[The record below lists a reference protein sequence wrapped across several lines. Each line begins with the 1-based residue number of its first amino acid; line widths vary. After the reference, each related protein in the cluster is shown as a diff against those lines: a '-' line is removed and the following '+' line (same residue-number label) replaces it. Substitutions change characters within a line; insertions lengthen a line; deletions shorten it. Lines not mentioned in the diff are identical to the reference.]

1 MSTGLAVLLYLHTAI
16 SLVAIVA
23 GLIVTAHL
31 LSATVSRVWTDIFL
45 VTAITTSVTGYFF
58 PFSGVTPAQ
67 IVGAVAL
74 ATLAVVL
81 LARHQFRLAG
91 AWRWIYATGI
101 VASLYLLLF
110 VLVVQLFRHIPFLQP
125 FDGQVPFQVAQLA
138 VLLAVV
144 VTGFRAVRRFKPGLP
159 NPAGAG

>member
-1 MSTGLAVLLYLHTAI
+1 MSASIAVLLYLHTAI

-23 GLIVTAHL
+23 GLVVTAHL
-31 LSATVSRVWTDIFL
+31 LSARVSRFWTDLFL
-45 VTAITTSVTGYFF
+45 VTAIATSVTGYFF

-91 AWRWIYATGI
+91 AWRWIYAIGV
-101 VASLYLLLF
+101 VASLYFLLF
-110 VLVVQLFRHIPFLQP
+110 VLVVQLFRHIPVLQP
-125 FDGQVPFQVAQLA
+125 FDGQAPFQVAQLL
-138 VLLAVV
+138 VLLAIV
-144 VTGFRAVRRFKPGLP
+144 GAGMGAVRRFR
-159 NPAGAG
+159 PALRVLAA

>member
-1 MSTGLAVLLYLHTAI
+1 MSASIAVLLYLHTAI

-23 GLIVTAHL
+23 GLVVTAHL
-31 LSATVSRVWTDIFL
+31 LSARVSRFWTDLFL
-45 VTAITTSVTGYFF
+45 VTAIATSVTGYFF

-91 AWRWIYATGI
+91 AWRWIYAIGV
-101 VASLYLLLF
+101 VASLYFLLF
-110 VLVVQLFRHIPFLQP
+110 VLVVQLFRHIPVLQP
-125 FDGQVPFQVAQLA
+125 FDGQAPFQVAQLL
-138 VLLAVV
+138 VLLAIV
-144 VTGFRAVRRFKPGLP
+144 GAGIGAVRRFR
-159 NPAGAG
+159 PALRVLAA